1 MEFRH
6 ISSYLPEQVPAN
18 KILFARLVPANKFL
32 FAGTVPANKFL
43 FSGTVPANNLFL
55 IGRYAIK
62 TLFVNKTVP
71 TMISETQGK
80 YTTAP
85 GLK

>member
-1 MEFRH
+1 MARSRDECASIKEFKG
-6 ISSYLPEQVPAN
+6 EQGSH
-18 KILFARLVPANKFL
+18 FL
-32 FAGTVPANKFL
+32 W
-43 FSGTVPANNLFL
+43 
-55 IGRYAIK
+55 YAVK

-80 YTTAP
+80 YTTAR